1 MLDVEIDNQLD
12 SDSESK
18 NSLRLW
24 LHLVK
29 CAKLIEQEMSDRF
42 RESYES
48 SFSRFDVLAHL
59 SQAGKAGLSTSILA
73 ANLLASKGNITR
85 LLDRMEQGGLVERKL
100 SSEDRRVSKIYLTSE
115 GQSLFDRM
123 AADHESWAHELFTT
137 TSASDKEE
145 LLRLLKQI
153 RAPFT

>member
-1 MLDVEIDNQLD
+1 MLDIELDNQLD
-12 SDSESK
+12 SESESR

-29 CAKLIEQEMSDRF
+29 CAKLLEQEMSDRF
-42 RESYES
+42 RETYDS

-85 LLDRMEQGGLVERKL
+85 LLDRMGEDGLVERKL
-100 SSEDRRVSKIYLTSE
+100 SSEDRRVSKIYLSAQ
-115 GQSLFDRM
+115 GQSLFERM
-123 AADHESWAHELFTT
+123 AADHES
-137 TSASDKEE
+137 
-145 LLRLLKQI
+145 
-153 RAPFT
+153 

>member
-1 MLDVEIDNQLD
+1 MLDIELDNQLD
-12 SDSESK
+12 SESESR

-29 CAKLIEQEMSDRF
+29 CAKLLEQEMSDRF
-42 RESYES
+42 RETYDS

-85 LLDRMEQGGLVERKL
+85 LLDRMGEDGLVERKL
-100 SSEDRRVSKIYLTSE
+100 SSEDRRVSKIYLSAQ
-115 GQSLFDRM
+115 GQSLFERM

-137 TSASDKEE
+137 TSTAEKEE

-153 RAPFT
+153 RTAKG

>member
-1 MLDVEIDNQLD
+1 MLDIELDNQLD
-12 SDSESK
+12 SESESR

-29 CAKLIEQEMSDRF
+29 CARLLEQEMSDRF
-42 RESYES
+42 RETYDS

-85 LLDRMEQGGLVERKL
+85 LLDRMGEDGLVERKL
-100 SSEDRRVSKIYLTSE
+100 SNI
-115 GQSLFDRM
+115 
-123 AADHESWAHELFTT
+123 
-137 TSASDKEE
+137 
-145 LLRLLKQI
+145 LLKI
-153 RAPFT
+153 